1 MIPTVEGVPEGR
13 RGRREE
19 SIIVLVQIQDSKAWI
34 VGPWIASKSVYEG
47 RSQLKDV
54 AEVSR
59 R

>member
-19 SIIVLVQIQDSKAWI
+19 STIVLVQIQDSKAWI
-34 VGPWIASKSVYEG
+34 VGPWTASRPVYEG